1 MLSLEININHIHEYC
16 IKINFTYMI
25 LCLDIFTSLMLRC
38 AVFFYCVNFHICSSC
53 MHGYY
58 ITLNNIFFLHFCAIH
73 VLTVTIAALHMA
85 VLYSRRVNRKNTTY
99 TPQMTSKFKRKNGV
113 GSCVIKL

>member
-16 IKINFTYMI
+16 IKINISYMI
-25 LCLDIFTSLMLRC
+25 LCLDIFISLMLRC

-73 VLTVTIAALHMA
+73 VSCPDSYNCCFTEV
-85 VLYSRRVNRKNTTY
+85 YSKRVNRKNTTY
-99 TPQMTSKFKRKNGV
+99 TQQITSKFKCKNGV
-113 GSCVIKL
+113 IKL